1 MVYTKS
7 ISCIIFLGD
16 SNMIDFVSIGRKI
29 KMYRKNCKK
38 TQAQLAEELEVS
50 AKYVSSIERGIAKVS
65 LSRLDEIAGILN
77 VTVSDLLEGSDKYSQ
92 SYGDSELLELT
103 KNWSSEQKT
112 LLISVITALNEN
124 RL

>member
-1 MVYTKS
+1 
-7 ISCIIFLGD
+7 
-16 SNMIDFVSIGRKI
+16 MIDFVSIGRKI